1 MKVGAVMPKDNKDS
15 VRDYHKKLTDIKV
28 RFPSKDDELGIPDY
42 KELIG
47 ERAKAR
53 KQSVNAY
60 ILSLIEK
67 DLGITIKKGFRDN
80 KE

>member
-1 MKVGAVMPKDNKDS
+1 MPKDNKES
-15 VRDYHKKLTDIKV
+15 VKEYHSKLASIRI
-28 RFPSKDDELGIPDY
+28 RFPAKDDKLGIPDY
-42 KELIG
+42 KALIEARAEEIG
-47 ERAKAR
+47 EK
-53 KQSVNAY
+53 SVNAY

>member
-1 MKVGAVMPKDNKDS
+1 MPKENKES
-15 VRDYHKKLTDIKV
+15 VRDYHNKLANIRV
-28 RFPSKDDELGIPDY
+28 RFPAKDDELGIPDY
-42 KELIG
+42 KALIEARADEVG
-47 ERAKAR
+47 EK
-53 KQSVNAY
+53 SVNAY